1 MKRCTIIIPDAG
13 PFNSLWV
20 ADRLNLLLKLEMK
33 LVVVDAVYDELTSDL
48 DYPKDRAV
56 KSFIDDNQP
65 PFVVEHTEYWQF
77 VRAKRAAGEKVKSG
91 AGETAIGEFMRS
103 DDGLR
108 KYLTPQ
114 EPVVLLYE
122 DTDVRVINR
131 APYLHLLSTVGM
143 LKGLERVGIL
153 RSADDVIHQMTHP
166 SRPDRRPGDARKF
179 TDLPEGHD
187 EPAVIGSTW
196 AP

>member
-20 ADRLNLLLKLEMK
+20 ADRLDLLLKLEMK

-56 KSFIDDNQP
+56 KSFIDDNRP
-65 PFVVEHTEYWQF
+65 PFVVENTEYGQF

-122 DTDVRVINR
+122 DKDVRVINR
-131 APYLHLLSTVGM
+131 PPYLHLLSTVGM

>member
-1 MKRCTIIIPDAG
+1 M
-13 PFNSLWV
+13 WV
-20 ADRLNLLLKLEMK
+20 ADRLDLLLKLEMK

-56 KSFIDDNQP
+56 KSFIDDNRP
-65 PFVVEHTEYWQF
+65 PFVVENTEYGQF

-122 DTDVRVINR
+122 DKDVRVINR
-131 APYLHLLSTVGM
+131 PPYLHLLSTVGM